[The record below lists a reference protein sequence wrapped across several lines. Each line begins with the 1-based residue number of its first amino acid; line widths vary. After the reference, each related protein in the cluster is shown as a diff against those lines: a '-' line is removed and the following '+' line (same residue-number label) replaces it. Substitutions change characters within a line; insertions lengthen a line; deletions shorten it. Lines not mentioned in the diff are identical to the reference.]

1 MVLIRSDVLADGQDA
16 MGVGNE
22 AYGWGKGVGIGKECF
37 WNDGKVAEKSEEDP
51 TACVVMYWC
60 GFDVDL

>member
-22 AYGWGKGVGIGKECF
+22 AYGWWKDVGVGNKCF
-37 WNDGKVAEKSEEDP
+37 RNDGKVTEKSEEDP
-51 TACVVMYWC
+51 TACVVMYRC
-60 GFDVDL
+60 RFDVDL

>member
-22 AYGWGKGVGIGKECF
+22 AYGWWKGMGIRKECF
-37 WNDGKVAEKSEEDP
+37 WKDGRVTKKSEEDP
-51 TACVVMYWC
+51 AACVPVWI
-60 GFDVDL
+60 